1 MYCATDIGLISIHG
15 HNLGN
20 KVGMLSIIERMEFPL
35 PPLAIFLF
43 RMLISDPSA
52 IAADVEG
59 TLDASLL

>member
-1 MYCATDIGLISIHG
+1 
-15 HNLGN
+15 
-20 KVGMLSIIERMEFPL
+20 MLSIIERMEFPL

-43 RMLISDPSA
+43 RILISDPSA